1 MYYRVY
7 QINNAMYS
15 GWGYNLNFLEL
26 NQMAIWWLNSMY
38 EGLEAIEEKEYNEKK
53 KVLTNNIQEESLI
66 AEIEYLGGF
75 DGGLKV
81 EKSESQFDEA
91 ECDDVD
97 DMNNRPWN

>member
-7 QINNAMYS
+7 QINNAMYP

-26 NQMAIWWLNSMY
+26 NQMAIFWLNSMY
-38 EGLEAIEEKEYNEKK
+38 DGLEAIEEKEYNEKK

-81 EKSESQFDEA
+81 EKSEMPFDLLELRDG
-91 ECDDVD
+91 EDLI
-97 DMNNRPWN
+97 RPWN

>member
-7 QINNAMYS
+7 QINNAIYP

-26 NQMAIWWLNSMY
+26 NQMAIWWLNSMF
-38 EGLEAIEEKEYNEKK
+38 ESEMIKEEKFNEKN
-53 KVLTNNIQEESLI
+53 KVLTNNIDEESLI
-66 AEIEYLGGF
+66 AEIQYLGEL
-75 DGGLKV
+75 DGGLEV